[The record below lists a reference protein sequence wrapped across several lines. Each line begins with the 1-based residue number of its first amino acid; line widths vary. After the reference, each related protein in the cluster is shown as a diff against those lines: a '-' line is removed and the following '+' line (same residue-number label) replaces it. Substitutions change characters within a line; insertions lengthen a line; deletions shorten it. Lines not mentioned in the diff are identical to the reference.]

1 MKILKKVREM
11 NLPNKML
18 IATEFPR
25 TLIYVA
31 NKTRESDNEDV
42 KKMNKMCRY
51 LAKEWR
57 KQLGVETLKE
67 EGEKQEA
74 KQDNGNSN
82 KEKEPEKIK
91 EEWLLC
97 ICFEVFKFFT
107 NRKLENVKSGEEIFN
122 ETPVFL

>member
-1 MKILKKVREM
+1 M

-57 KQLGVETLKE
+57 KQLGVDAQKE
-67 EGEKQEA
+67 EGEKQEG
-74 KQDNGNSN
+74 KQDNGEQ
-82 KEKEPEKIK
+82 KEEKIK
-91 EEWLLC
+91 EE
-97 ICFEVFKFFT
+97 
-107 NRKLENVKSGEEIFN
+107 
-122 ETPVFL
+122 

>member
-67 EGEKQEA
+67 EGDKQEG
-74 KQDNGNSN
+74 KQENGNSN

-91 EEWLLC
+91 EE
-97 ICFEVFKFFT
+97 
-107 NRKLENVKSGEEIFN
+107 
-122 ETPVFL
+122 

>member
-18 IATEFPR
+18 IATELPR

-57 KQLGVETLKE
+57 KQLGVEAHKE
-67 EGEKQEA
+67 DG
-74 KQDNGNSN
+74 
-82 KEKEPEKIK
+82 
-91 EEWLLC
+91 
-97 ICFEVFKFFT
+97 
-107 NRKLENVKSGEEIFN
+107 
-122 ETPVFL
+122 

>member
-1 MKILKKVREM
+1 M

-57 KQLGVETLKE
+57 KQLGVEA
-67 EGEKQEA
+67 Q
-74 KQDNGNSN
+74 
-82 KEKEPEKIK
+82 
-91 EEWLLC
+91 
-97 ICFEVFKFFT
+97 
-107 NRKLENVKSGEEIFN
+107 R
-122 ETPVFL
+122 